1 MTTVIYSYHISRE
14 GILDPGEIIE
24 LFAAKGYTFTA
35 IETTSNSTHVNL
47 QFWKPSD
54 TPDVSLPRKQ
64 YKPITLEKLESIVH
78 RCKRQRLK

>member
-1 MTTVIYSYHISRE
+1 MTTVIYSYHISRD

-35 IETTSNSTHVNL
+35 IENTCNSTHVNL

-54 TPDVSLPRKQ
+54 TPDISLPRKQ
-64 YKPITLEKLESIVH
+64 YKPISLQTLEPIVQ
-78 RCKRQRLK
+78 RSKRQRLK